1 MTKTLSSLF
10 VAPLDVLNHRAIK
23 SPGRCWMI
31 MLLDSDR
38 DFFWFLFPSQTIA
51 QWKKAGY
58 HNDPQYESFRQ
69 LLQGP
74 VDDAGEI
81 LQVRFPMPRYIET
94 EHGGSQ
100 VPLLFFNVLW
110 IFLNLTMREKR
121 SLEGNFIRWTKSLVL
136 GIVDWLLSLKLHLKK
151 NQLFY

>member
-1 MTKTLSSLF
+1 M
-10 VAPLDVLNHRAIK
+10 VVI
-23 SPGRCWMI
+23 
-31 MLLDSDR
+31 LLYVC
-38 DFFWFLFPSQTIA
+38 FPFQTVA

-58 HNDPQYESFRQ
+58 QNDPQYESFRQ

-100 VPLLFFNVLW
+100 VPLFCFNVLFAF
-110 IFLNLTMREKR
+110 FLDLTMRGKI
-121 SLEGNFIRWTKSLVL
+121 SLERNFICCTKPVVV
-136 GIVDWLLSLKLHLKK
+136 GIPVVGRLFVIESACEKKSAVFTRTFFFYLFFIHSNCLLS
-151 NQLFY
+151 

>member
-1 MTKTLSSLF
+1 MNFVLF
-10 VAPLDVLNHRAIK
+10 
-23 SPGRCWMI
+23 
-31 MLLDSDR
+31 
-38 DFFWFLFPSQTIA
+38 QTIA

-100 VPLLFFNVLW
+100 VPLLFFNVLLCR
-110 IFLNLTMREKR
+110 IPKSEYAREPLV
-121 SLEGNFIRWTKSLVL
+121 LEGT
-136 GIVDWLLSLKLHLKK
+136 
-151 NQLFY
+151 

>member
-1 MTKTLSSLF
+1 MMF
-10 VAPLDVLNHRAIK
+10 VI
-23 SPGRCWMI
+23 SF
-31 MLLDSDR
+31 
-38 DFFWFLFPSQTIA
+38 DFCFPSQTIA

-100 VPLLFFNVLW
+100 VPLLCFYLLFAF
-110 IFLNLTMREKR
+110 FLNLTMRGKI
-121 SLEGNFIRWTKSLVL
+121 SLEGNLTYCTKPVVV
-136 GIVDWLLSLKLHLKK
+136 GIPVVNARLSLKVHVRK
-151 NQLFY
+151 

>member
-1 MTKTLSSLF
+1 MFWSLPLSCIF
-10 VAPLDVLNHRAIK
+10 
-23 SPGRCWMI
+23 
-31 MLLDSDR
+31 
-38 DFFWFLFPSQTIA
+38 SQTIA

-58 HNDPQYESFRQ
+58 HNDPQYESLRS

-100 VPLLFFNVLW
+100 VIRFFTFSFQSLD
-110 IFLNLTMREKR
+110 INLCFKMR
-121 SLEGNFIRWTKSLVL
+121 
-136 GIVDWLLSLKLHLKK
+136 
-151 NQLFY
+151 

>member
-1 MTKTLSSLF
+1 
-10 VAPLDVLNHRAIK
+10 
-23 SPGRCWMI
+23 MI
-31 MLLDSDR
+31 ILLDIDR
-38 DFFWFLFPSQTIA
+38 DFFWILFPSQTIA

-100 VPLLFFNVLW
+100 VHVPRLFFNV
-110 IFLNLTMREKR
+110 FLELNMLYQIP
-121 SLEGNFIRWTKSLVL
+121 SC
-136 GIVDWLLSLKLHLKK
+136 
-151 NQLFY
+151 